1 MRTIGYVVGL
11 LMVVFG
17 LIWIGQGSGY
27 FPYPA
32 SSFMIAQKIWM
43 LWGAILSAA
52 GIVVMVSISR
62 LRRRG

>member
-1 MRTIGYVVGL
+1 MRTIGYVIGL
-11 LMVVFG
+11 LMILLG

-32 SSFMIAQKIWM
+32 SSFMIAQTIWV
-43 LWGAILSAA
+43 LWGAILAAA
-52 GIVVMVSISR
+52 GIVVMVIISR